1 MPTPPQ
7 SPERPDLEVRDSWK
21 ELPVPGRPLRG
32 FICIVREDP
41 QIHTRLFLTPDG
53 RRAQRSVM
61 GEARVLAVGGAILHS
76 SGEWIEPQVEK
87 GDRILTQ
94 GHNHFCTHKV
104 TPNEDTEY
112 EFIQFGQVA
121 AVLEEAPEANELGAD
136 WDPEELD
143 EPEAPRLVPLALD
156 ADGNQLTE

>member
-1 MPTPPQ
+1 M
-7 SPERPDLEVRDSWK
+7 SLESLDRPDIDARESWK
-21 ELPVPGRPLRG
+21 QLPIPGRPLRG

-61 GEARVLAVGGAILHS
+61 GEARVLAVGEGILHS
-76 SGEWIEPQVEK
+76 SGEWIQPQVK
-87 GDRILTQ
+87 AGDRILTQ

-104 TPNEDTEY
+104 TPNDDTEY

-121 AVLEEAPEANELGAD
+121 AVLDEAPEASELGSATML
-136 WDPEELD
+136 EEPD
-143 EPEAPRLVPLALD
+143 EPKSPQLVPLALNG
-156 ADGNQLTE
+156 DGNQLIQ